1 MMSKREEELTKENEK
16 LKQENER
23 LNKLVEDYRIANDE
37 ITDEN
42 VKLTDENVKLK
53 KQTDDLQQETKQY
66 DEALVGVTRE
76 CSSLKKQNKNYFDEL
91 CKLSEKYKLECEKNK
106 IAQQEKEQLNDN
118 LCSAVIDLHKTREKY
133 EKLFNTVNSKKQ
145 ETKEA
150 ATQTEPI
157 NNQQAETHNKHKF
170 VDLDFNS

>member
-37 ITDEN
+37 I
-42 VKLTDENVKLK
+42 TDENVKLK

-91 CKLSEKYKLECEKNK
+91 CRLSEKYKLECEKNK
-106 IAQQEKEQLNDN
+106 IAKKEKEQLNDN
-118 LCSAVIDLHKTREKY
+118 LLSAVIDLHKTREKY
-133 EKLFNTVNSKKQ
+133 EKLFNAVNSKKQ
-145 ETKEA
+145 ETKDTEA
-150 ATQTEPI
+150 QTESI
-157 NNQQAETHNKHKF
+157 NNQQAETHNKQKF